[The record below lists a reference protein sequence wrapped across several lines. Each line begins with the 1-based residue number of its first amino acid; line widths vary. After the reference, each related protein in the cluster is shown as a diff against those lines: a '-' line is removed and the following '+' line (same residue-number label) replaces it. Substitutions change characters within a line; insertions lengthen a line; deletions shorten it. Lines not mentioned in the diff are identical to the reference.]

1 MNNKSEQK
9 NSGTKQLFSDAA
21 IYAFANILQR
31 GMMLIL
37 LPIYARYF
45 TKSEFGA
52 VDLLYQSILILIL
65 ISSIGLPQGLPRGF
79 YKENVTEEDNKKLLG
94 VLVIFILPIT
104 LLFFFLVWIFSESI
118 SNILFNSQGEKNWV
132 QLGALLFVAMVLQQ
146 FPMQILKAKKLV
158 TQFSIW
164 SIVTFI
170 LVAGSNVYLIVFKEM
185 GLPGMLISSI
195 IGFGSVGV
203 ILTARLSANIIINF
217 EWERLKPLL
226 AFGLPMLPA
235 LLFRKIIDVSDRYFI
250 PQLHSM
256 DTLGEYVMGV
266 KIANIVEIV
275 VLTPFLFAW
284 QPFFYSIANQTNAKE
299 IFAKVTFY
307 YFMILSFVFLAIIV
321 FAPHIL
327 NVIGNGEYSASETIV
342 TILVLASLLN
352 GIQYSISPGIHLG
365 NKLAQEAVCM
375 FVAAIVN
382 IIFNLLL
389 IPEYGGEGAAYATLI
404 AYGFYLVVT
413 FLLANKYY
421 PIKYPYRYI
430 IKNIILTSIFAI
442 ILYETE
448 PFILK
453 VIVLMAYLLCGPFVF
468 LYKRR
473 ELQWLLQFSQRKQ

>member
-1 MNNKSEQK
+1 
-9 NSGTKQLFSDAA
+9 
-21 IYAFANILQR
+21 
-31 GMMLIL
+31 
-37 LPIYARYF
+37 
-45 TKSEFGA
+45 
-52 VDLLYQSILILIL
+52 
-65 ISSIGLPQGLPRGF
+65 
-79 YKENVTEEDNKKLLG
+79 
-94 VLVIFILPIT
+94 
-104 LLFFFLVWIFSESI
+104 
-118 SNILFNSQGEKNWV
+118 
-132 QLGALLFVAMVLQQ
+132 
-146 FPMQILKAKKLV
+146 
-158 TQFSIW
+158 
-164 SIVTFI
+164 
-170 LVAGSNVYLIVFKEM
+170 
-185 GLPGMLISSI
+185 
-195 IGFGSVGV
+195 
-203 ILTARLSANIIINF
+203 
-217 EWERLKPLL
+217 
-226 AFGLPMLPA
+226 
-235 LLFRKIIDVSDRYFI
+235 
-250 PQLHSM
+250 
-256 DTLGEYVMGV
+256 MGV